1 MSECMFYRFK
11 EGDYHCSR
19 TNHDIGDVDFVRKY
33 CWGSCEECP
42 VFNGEQKGDHHRGA
56 DECIYYCMKG
66 GNYYCQK
73 ADQYLDSDRVHSCC
87 WGYHYRDCHVYT
99 DSEPEAASTASR
111 DTGRAADTSRN
122 TGSAAGSTQRSSS
135 STTTRSASAASDGG
149 EGDASFLPVLF
160 AALFAVIGAALLAAG
175 RFLWKALKTSPFWGP
190 YAFTV
195 LLPVLMMLIMMPS
208 TAVVMVPAVG
218 VVVGLSLPVYL
229 VLHTVLLVKCKK
241 RQERGKYR
249 PIYIGFALF
258 VLGFAF
264 ALCVPAVIY
273 QIVWLVRDKKEQ
285 TGGAKRGSVE
295 APEPVAAV
303 DGQRA
308 FCPECGH
315 AAAPGER
322 FCKEC
327 GAKLREL

>member
-1 MSECMFYRFK
+1 MSECMFYQYK
-11 EGDYHCSR
+11 DGDYHCTR
-19 TNHDIGDVDFVRKY
+19 TNHDIGDVDVVRKY

-42 VFNGEQKGDHHRGA
+42 VFNGEQKGDHHRGT

-66 GNYYCQK
+66 GDYYCQK
-73 ADQYLDSDRVHSCC
+73 AEQYLDSDRVHSCC

-99 DSEPEAASTASR
+99 DSEPEAASRVSSDRERTADTSR
-111 DTGRAADTSRN
+111 DTGT
-122 TGSAAGSTQRSSS
+122 TGGTAYGKRSDPVRTASDV
-135 STTTRSASAASDGG
+135 SAASSGSD
-149 EGDASFLPVLF
+149 DDFSFLSVLF
-160 AALFAVIGAALLAAG
+160 AGIGMALLGIAKI
-175 RFLWKALKTSPFWGP
+175 LWKALKTSPFWGP
-190 YAFTV
+190 YAFTL

-208 TAVVMVPAVG
+208 TAVVMVPVVG
-218 VVVGLSLPVYL
+218 VVVGLSLPAYL

-241 RQERGKYR
+241 RQEKGKYR
-249 PIYIGFALF
+249 PIYISFVLF
-258 VLGFAF
+258 VLFFAV
-264 ALCVPAVIY
+264 ALCIPAVIY
-273 QIVWLVRDKKEQ
+273 QIVWLVRDKKKQ
-285 TGGAKRGSVE
+285 TGTE
-295 APEPVAAV
+295 APGPMATA